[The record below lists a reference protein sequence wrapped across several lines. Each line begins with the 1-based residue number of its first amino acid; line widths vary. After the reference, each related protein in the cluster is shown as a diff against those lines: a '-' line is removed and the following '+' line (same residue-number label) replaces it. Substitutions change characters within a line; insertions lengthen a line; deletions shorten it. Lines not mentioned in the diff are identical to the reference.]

1 MGPMRCGKPGFGI
14 DEQEYVSGTGDEM
27 DLEKLEAEGAW

>member
-1 MGPMRCGKPGFGI
+1 MR
-14 DEQEYVSGTGDEM
+14 DSDQEEPDGDYVSGTGDEM